1 MFKPQQ
7 GISTYLIPSYLRSTG
22 RDASFVSIEKDKT
35 HVEAATRMID
45 EVDPTLNDHIEFMQ
59 GHSLEMLPRAIE
71 QLPSIDFAL
80 LDGGAHPEVCL
91 QEFEMV
97 LGRLSDSGLIMVDDS
112 QEMEPSEAY
121 PVPRPFGKATLIL
134 PFLAISE
141 YLRVRNRYLSRSGSV
156 APDSSILKNLEADAL
171 VQAFDGKQYVIVSAG
186 NHRITLVGRSAVLAE
201 FRERITSLVGDKLH
215 VTSLSKE

>member
-97 LGRLSDSGLIMVDDS
+97 LGRLSD
-112 QEMEPSEAY
+112 
-121 PVPRPFGKATLIL
+121 
-134 PFLAISE
+134 
-141 YLRVRNRYLSRSGSV
+141 
-156 APDSSILKNLEADAL
+156 
-171 VQAFDGKQYVIVSAG
+171 
-186 NHRITLVGRSAVLAE
+186 
-201 FRERITSLVGDKLH
+201 
-215 VTSLSKE
+215 